1 MNSMK
6 RKTKNI
12 LACSLA
18 ILTAATTVTPVFAVE
33 NSIHMLLMYMYHRDQ
48 HIL

>member
-6 RKTKNI
+6 RKTKSI

-18 ILTAATTVTPVFAVE
+18 VMTAATAVMPAYAAQ
-33 NSIHMLLMYMYHRDQ
+33 NSTGSVVEDAITTGGVN
-48 HIL
+48 

>member
-18 ILTAATTVTPVFAVE
+18 VMTAATAVIPAYAAQ
-33 NSIHMLLMYMYHRDQ
+33 NSTGSVVGDAITTGGN
-48 HIL
+48 